1 MITDSEILDII
12 KNKIEL
18 DENLGD
24 QKGGSGHLGFVN
36 YGVKDYSH
44 ELINPSKIKIIYTYT
59 IFVETEFTYYPDNP
73 PQEYLKK
80 KMIFIDNNKEIIS
93 ET

>member
-24 QKGGSGHLGFVN
+24 QKGGSGHLGFVSYKLEN
-36 YGVKDYSH
+36 YSH
-44 ELINPSKIKIIYTYT
+44 ELINTRKIKIIYTYK
-59 IFVETEFTYYPDNP
+59 IFVETEFTYYPDNT
-73 PQEYLKK
+73 PQEYIRKK
-80 KMIFIDNNKEIIS
+80 IIFIDSNKNNIS